1 MALRSQSHSKVTAQK
16 KQKSSKSSASDK
28 LSPSKPVP
36 NPIVGKLSTDY
47 LNCFNE
53 IMMVIELAAEMPE
66 MIDELKE
73 WRPITY
79 VEHFEKS
86 GLRHAEVSI
95 AGYTQ
100 LPPLRRQE
108 FDILSDALNR
118 LAVMT
123 ISSMADSQE
132 PTLRKAIADI
142 ATKAFGYHITRAA
155 DFINANGEN
164 ALDINVADLQNA
176 ADEIMAC
183 G

>member
-1 MALRSQSHSKVTAQK
+1 MSLRSQSTSRTKSSAEK
-16 KQKSSKSSASDK
+16 KQKLSK
-28 LSPSKPVP
+28 LSPSKPESSAV
-36 NPIVGKLSTDY
+36 IGKLSTDY

-66 MIDELKE
+66 MIEELIV

-100 LPPLRRQE
+100 LAPLRRQE

-123 ISSMADSQE
+123 ISSMADAQE
-132 PTLRKAIADI
+132 PMLRKAIADI

-155 DFINANGEN
+155 DFINANGVN